1 MAELGI
7 GSLLTPDIVLVA
19 ACGWCGDILRPS
31 TLLTHAWSCRA
42 RGGVARDGNNSTP
55 LASTAAQAALCIQ
68 NSSLL
73 YWVVSS
79 VADIRIRVFL
89 GLLDSDP
96 LVKGM
101 DPRIQ
106 IRIRTKKSWIRNTYC
121 KKKVK

>member
-42 RGGVARDGNNSTP
+42 RGGVADTVATDGNNNNSNNTP

-68 NSSLL
+68 NSSWL
-73 YWVVSS
+73 YWVVSN
-79 VADIRIRVFL
+79 VADPDPVFFWA
-89 GLLDSDP
+89 
-96 LVKGM
+96 
-101 DPRIQ
+101 
-106 IRIRTKKSWIRNTYC
+106 SWIRIH
-121 KKKVK
+121 